1 MILGSFVY
9 LTSAGAPTLVP
20 VSLAAQVIFA
30 WITIAGQLYSA
41 TRIDLMLGHFTI
53 GDLDARLGVAPA
65 QGF

>member
-20 VSLAAQVIFA
+20 VSLAAQVICA

-41 TRIDLMLGHFTI
+41 TRVGLMLGHFYHRRT
-53 GDLDARLGVAPA
+53 
-65 QGF
+65 